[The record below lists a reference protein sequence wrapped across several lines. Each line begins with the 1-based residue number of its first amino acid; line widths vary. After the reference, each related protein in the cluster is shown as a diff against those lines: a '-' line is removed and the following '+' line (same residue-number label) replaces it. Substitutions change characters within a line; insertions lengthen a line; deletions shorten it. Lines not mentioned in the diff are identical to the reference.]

1 MLHRS
6 CANRLLIWVGFI
18 VQALRA
24 DAEESRNQV
33 EVNLMR
39 VKAAKTML
47 AFEQSTILTRLNR
60 ATQSLESIAVQHGH
74 SAITSPQVLQHS
86 TARYKVV
93 KSTPK
98 QSIFDGTSA
107 PIRPRPLSTYA
118 HTASL
123 SAKDILP
130 CLLRSGKHGI
140 ASVPDR
146 SSGDMSFADVSL
158 VRGAIACHRMQ
169 VLTALDAK
177 PTETAW
183 YVQHSPEVRP
193 GLHLSTSST
202 LGSSACL
209 LAATLGW
216 FSTRYKAA
224 CLVFLEDNLRAA
236 QAISVS
242 GWHDPLDMRT
252 ENSCSLGTDEK
263 LPGASYSAAGSCEQR
278 GAKVLEVPLHVP
290 TPQLQLLRRYGLMSG
305 ENQRVPILEAVR
317 YVLRGMLLRYHK
329 QLPLSA
335 WQQICMQFMQKIQRA
350 VAKVSTASACS
361 EVCQHE
367 HGEWPDECPWAH
379 VQEVAGEMM
388 KLCLVTIHEAYCQSF
403 NEGGLLSDSSEFS
416 ESLLSL
422 GQVVERLQ
430 EESCCMAIVS
440 SVLLTDAPA
449 TYRMLVANDQDL
461 LIRSPMVRSCIRW
474 LCLYCVSLTSVSQY
488 HHRYRIHVFA
498 VPCSESFPKQHPP
511 KINRWEGKV
520 RQRSLQ
526 R

>member
-1 MLHRS
+1 MQARQKD
-6 CANRLLIWVGFI
+6 AKPAVEDKLL
-18 VQALRA
+18 RT
-24 DAEESRNQV
+24 
-33 EVNLMR
+33 
-39 VKAAKTML
+39 KAAKAKL
-47 AFEQSTILTRLNR
+47 ALGNSKLLARLKE
-60 ATQSLESIAVQHGH
+60 AAHTLDSMTKPHKGPCA
-74 SAITSPQVLQHS
+74 
-86 TARYKVV
+86 VV

-98 QSIFDGTSA
+98 QSIFCRKQA
-107 PIRPRPLSTYA
+107 PMPPPPLSTYV
-118 HTASL
+118 HSASF
-123 SAKDILP
+123 SVEDILP
-130 CLLRSGKHGI
+130 LLLQKKRQSS
-140 ASVPDR
+140 ASASDTG
-146 SSGDMSFADVSL
+146 SSNMLFADVSL
-158 VRGAIACHRMQ
+158 VRDAVASHRAQ
-169 VLTALDAK
+169 VLADLGVKA
-177 PTETAW
+177 TETAW
-183 YVQHSPEVRP
+183 YFVTPREVRSS
-193 GLHLSTSST
+193 LCLSQSST
-202 LGSSACL
+202 LGSTACVMSSVL
-209 LAATLGW
+209 NW
-216 FSTRYKAA
+216 ISCKYEAA

-236 QAISVS
+236 QSLSTS
-242 GWHDPLDMRT
+242 GWHTILDQRS
-252 ENSCSLGTDEK
+252 EIDCSLSTDPK
-263 LPGASYSAAGSCEQR
+263 LPGGTKYCSAVSNSEQR
-278 GAKVLEVPLHVP
+278 GAKVLEEPLHVP
-290 TPQLQLLRRYGLMSG
+290 TPQLQLLGRYGLMCG
-305 ENQRVPILEAVR
+305 ENQRVPILEAVP
-317 YVLRGMLLRYHK
+317 YLLRHLLLRYHK
-329 QLPLSA
+329 QLRIA
-335 WQQICMQFMQKIQRA
+335 VWQRICLQFMHEMHRA
-350 VAKVSTASACS
+350 AVKLHPSSAGYGIA
-361 EVCQHE
+361 QHE
-367 HGEWPDECPWAH
+367 HGAWSDGEWPDECPWAH